1 MCDSSELRAQNAE
14 YRALCQAAEVERDRL
29 MELVSVLQRRTEESN
44 MKVLEA
50 EKKLQE
56 ERRRCV
62 HVEQQ
67 LEKMKMDA
75 AKNGATQKMSARGK
89 AGMAAR
95 WFGPDV
101 VTGC

>member
-1 MCDSSELRAQNAE
+1 
-14 YRALCQAAEVERDRL
+14 
-29 MELVSVLQRRTEESN
+29 